1 MRRHTVQFG
10 ELVPPYH
17 QKRTRHL
24 ETAMAT
30 PLLDREEYIE
40 QTHFFRVFADRLRE
54 NVPSQEVLST
64 VQEEILSTTKLPMAI
79 DFLRSEILL
88 QGRISDAM
96 ARLEHYFAPFQA
108 FIMRQAEQEAKSR
121 FDQFMALEILHREA
135 EYRANNPTP
144 QGLFIY
150 QFECLSRNR
159 LGYTDGL
166 MAISGDP
173 LYDDQWREWFGVLR
187 RELGTSDF
195 TDLLYYRSE
204 QFIADRRRASGDAE
218 FTVPYSMLFGLREG
232 RIAKAHRKKDPL
244 YMFAAL
250 QRQLGYPAV
259 PRPRQ
264 KSDQPVIH
272 PVLEQ
277 RLQRIEQA
285 LKLVQ
290 AELKGGID
298 LSPFFKK
305 TDEQP

>member
-1 MRRHTVQFG
+1 M
-10 ELVPPYH
+10 P
-17 QKRTRHL
+17 
-24 ETAMAT
+24 T

-40 QTHFFRVFADRLRE
+40 QTHFFRVYAERLRE
-54 NVPSQEVLST
+54 NIPSQEILTT

-88 QGRISDAM
+88 KGRISDAM
-96 ARLEHYFAPFQA
+96 AHLEHYFAPFQA
-108 FIMRQAEQEAKSR
+108 FIMRQAEEEAKSR
-121 FDQFMALEILHREA
+121 FDQFMALEILQREA

-159 LGYTDGL
+159 LGYSDGL

-173 LYDDQWREWFGVLR
+173 MYDDPWREWFMVLR

-195 TDLLYYRSE
+195 TDLLYFRSE
-204 QFIADRRRASGDAE
+204 QFVADRRRANQDPD
-218 FTVPYSMLFGLREG
+218 FNVPYPTLFGLREG

-259 PRPRQ
+259 PRLKP

-272 PVLEQ
+272 PALEQ

-290 AELKGGID
+290 AELKGGLD
-298 LSPFFKK
+298 LSQFFKRP
-305 TDEQP
+305 DDQP

>member
-1 MRRHTVQFG
+1 M
-10 ELVPPYH
+10 P
-17 QKRTRHL
+17 
-24 ETAMAT
+24 T

-40 QTHFFRVFADRLRE
+40 QTHFFRVFAERLRE
-54 NVPSQEVLST
+54 NISSQEILTT

-88 QGRISDAM
+88 QGRICDGM
-96 ARLEHYFAPFQA
+96 ARLDHYFAPFQA
-108 FIMRQAEQEAKSR
+108 FIMRQAEQETKSR
-121 FDQFMALEILHREA
+121 FDQFMALEILTREA

-166 MAISGDP
+166 VAISGDP
-173 LYDDQWREWFGVLR
+173 LYDEAWREWFGVLR
-187 RELGTSDF
+187 RELGTSEFSDMVYF
-195 TDLLYYRSE
+195 RSE
-204 QFIADRRRASGDAE
+204 QFVADRRRANHDPG
-218 FTVPYSMLFGLREG
+218 FNVPYPTLFGLREG

-250 QRQLGYPAV
+250 QRQLGYPSV
-259 PRPRQ
+259 PRMKP
-264 KSDQPVIH
+264 KLDQPVIH

-277 RLQRIEQA
+277 RLQRIEQS
-285 LKLVQ
+285 LKIVQ

-298 LSPFFKK
+298 LTQFFKK
-305 TDEQP
+305 PDEPM

>member
-1 MRRHTVQFG
+1 M
-10 ELVPPYH
+10 P
-17 QKRTRHL
+17 
-24 ETAMAT
+24 T

-40 QTHFFRVFADRLRE
+40 QTHFFRVFAERLRE
-54 NVPSQEVLST
+54 NISSQEILTT

-88 QGRISDAM
+88 QGRISDGM

-108 FIMRQAEQEAKSR
+108 FIMRQAEQETKSR
-121 FDQFMALEILHREA
+121 FDQFMALEILMREA
-135 EYRANNPTP
+135 EFRANNPTP

-166 MAISGDP
+166 IALGGDP
-173 LYDDQWREWFGVLR
+173 LYDDAWREWFGVLR
-187 RELGTSDF
+187 RELGTSEFSDMVYF
-195 TDLLYYRSE
+195 RSE
-204 QFIADRRRASGDAE
+204 QFVADRRRANQDPG
-218 FTVPYSMLFGLREG
+218 FNVPYPTLFGLREG

-259 PRPRQ
+259 PRMKP
-264 KSDQPVIH
+264 KSDQTVIH

-277 RLQRIEQA
+277 RLQRIEQS
-285 LKLVQ
+285 LKIVQ

-298 LSPFFKK
+298 LTQFFKK
-305 TDEQP
+305 PEGDLE

>member
-1 MRRHTVQFG
+1 M
-10 ELVPPYH
+10 P
-17 QKRTRHL
+17 
-24 ETAMAT
+24 T

-40 QTHFFRVFADRLRE
+40 QTHFFRVFAERLRE
-54 NVPSQEVLST
+54 NIPSQEILTT

-88 QGRISDAM
+88 QGRISDGM

-108 FIMRQAEQEAKSR
+108 FIMRQAEQETRSR
-121 FDQFMALEILHREA
+121 FDQFMALEILTREA
-135 EYRANNPTP
+135 EFRANNPTP

-166 MAISGDP
+166 IAIGGDP
-173 LYDDQWREWFGVLR
+173 LYDDTWREWFGVLR
-187 RELGTSDF
+187 RELGTSEFSDMVYF
-195 TDLLYYRSE
+195 RSE
-204 QFIADRRRASGDAE
+204 QFVADRRRANNDPE
-218 FTVPYSMLFGLREG
+218 FNVPYPTLFGLREG

-244 YMFAAL
+244 HMFAAL

-259 PRPRQ
+259 PRLKP

-272 PVLEQ
+272 PMLEQ
-277 RLQRIEQA
+277 RLQRMEQA

-298 LSPFFKK
+298 LTQFFKK
-305 TDEQP
+305 PEGDIE

>member
-1 MRRHTVQFG
+1 M
-10 ELVPPYH
+10 P
-17 QKRTRHL
+17 
-24 ETAMAT
+24 T

-40 QTHFFRVFADRLRE
+40 QTHFFRVFAERLRD
-54 NVPSQEVLST
+54 NIPSQEILAT

-88 QGRISDAM
+88 KGRVSDGM
-96 ARLEHYFAPFQA
+96 IRLEHYFAPFQA
-108 FIMRQAEQEAKSR
+108 FIMQQAEQESKSR
-121 FDQFMALEILHREA
+121 FDQFMALEILQREA

-159 LGYTDGL
+159 LGYLEGL
-166 MAISGDP
+166 AAIAGDP
-173 LYDDQWREWFGVLR
+173 LYDEHWREWFGVLR

-204 QFIADRRRASGDAE
+204 QFVLDRRRASGDPEAD
-218 FTVPYSMLFGLREG
+218 VPYPILFGVREG

-259 PRPRQ
+259 PRFKP
-264 KSDQPVIH
+264 KSEQPVIH
-272 PVLEQ
+272 PALEQ
-277 RLQRIEQA
+277 RLQRIEQT

-298 LSPFFKK
+298 LSQFYKRAEE
-305 TDEQP
+305 TSDQ

>member
-1 MRRHTVQFG
+1 M
-10 ELVPPYH
+10 P
-17 QKRTRHL
+17 
-24 ETAMAT
+24 T

-40 QTHFFRVFADRLRE
+40 QTHFFRVYAERLRE
-54 NVPSQEVLST
+54 NIPSQEILTT
-64 VQEEILSTTKLPMAI
+64 VQEEILNTTKLPMAI

-88 QGRISDAM
+88 KGRISDAM
-96 ARLEHYFAPFQA
+96 AHLEHYFAPFQA
-108 FIMRQAEQEAKSR
+108 FIVRQAEEEAKSR
-121 FDQFMALEILHREA
+121 FDQFMALEILQREA

-166 MAISGDP
+166 IAISGDP
-173 LYDDQWREWFGVLR
+173 MYDDQWREWFGVLR

-204 QFIADRRRASGDAE
+204 QFVADRRRANQDPE
-218 FTVPYSMLFGLREG
+218 FNVPYSTLFGLREG
-232 RIAKAHRKKDPL
+232 RIAKAHRNKDPL

-259 PRPRQ
+259 PRLKP

-290 AELKGGID
+290 AELKGGLD
-298 LSPFFKK
+298 LSQFYKK
-305 TDEQP
+305 PEDEP